1 MAFGAQGGPNAP
13 TGMQPTPSEHF
24 FPHLPATAHA
34 KTLSQ
39 RLPRC
44 PLLAAAAPPLT
55 RLLVRARADYN
66 SLPYAGLYREP
77 GLQARLVT
85 PANNGT
91 DIYPRRDGEQD
102 RGDGVLQSELAARD
116 ASLLLL
122 RAELG
127 KLPPGSATL
136 ITSQQQL
143 VAMQAALKGTLQSMQ
158 EETMERV
165 KASEPRDCQGD
176 AETAAS
182 EAADADGGAARLGD
196 GNKARHPHRHERGAA
211 RRHRLVA
218 RPVRD
223 LSRCTAARICACPYV
238 RPSVNCAIG
247 LCVSCTVPSLL
258 DHVSR
263 HA

>member
-1 MAFGAQGGPNAP
+1 M
-13 TGMQPTPSEHF
+13 
-24 FPHLPATAHA
+24 
-34 KTLSQ
+34 
-39 RLPRC
+39 
-44 PLLAAAAPPLT
+44 
-55 RLLVRARADYN
+55 RARADYN

-77 GLQARLVT
+77 GLQARLVI

-143 VAMQAALKGTLQSMQ
+143 VAVQAALKGTLQSMQ

-176 AETAAS
+176 AETAA
-182 EAADADGGAARLGD
+182 
-196 GNKARHPHRHERGAA
+196 
-211 RRHRLVA
+211 RRATGWRV
-218 RPVRD
+218 
-223 LSRCTAARICACPYV
+223 RICPGPHPRLSSGPWPLCSRRTRHLHRAM
-238 RPSVNCAIG
+238 SSGLVNYALPVIY
-247 LCVSCTVPSLL
+247 SCTVRRSIPGLE
-258 DHVSR
+258 
-263 HA
+263 